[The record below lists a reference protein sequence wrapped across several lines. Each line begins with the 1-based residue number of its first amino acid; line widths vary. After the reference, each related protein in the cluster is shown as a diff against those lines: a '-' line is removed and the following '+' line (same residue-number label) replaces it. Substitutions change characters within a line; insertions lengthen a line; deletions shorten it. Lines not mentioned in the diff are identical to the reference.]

1 MAIFHLQVKVIQ
13 RSQGRSVIAAAAY
26 RAAAALCDEELGQT
40 QNFLA
45 KAGVIHSEI
54 LLPDG
59 APRRWLDRET
69 LWNEV
74 VAGERRKDAALAR
87 EIELSLP
94 RELSQA
100 EAIRLAQDY
109 VREQFVAR
117 GMVADLNVHW
127 GKAGDGEAQPHA
139 HVLLTMRRIDPLGG
153 RGERANGGRAERG
166 RDPERGAGRAHDIAA
181 DPGAAAG
188 AGGGPDPGDDRDA
201 GGDPGHA
208 ARHPDPAGHHRPEA
222 DGAAGRLARL
232 IAAARLREGLHRHD
246 AALSEQAGFGLKER
260 AWNDKALLRTWR
272 ERWAE
277 LVNARL
283 AELGHDVRIDHRSN
297 AARALDLEPQ
307 NKIGPAGARRAARGE
322 DAERADEHRAI
333 ARRNGERLLAEPELV
348 LKALTQQQS
357 TFSRHDLA
365 RLINRQ
371 SDGAEQFAAIMA
383 KVEASPELV
392 RVGADGRGR
401 DRFSTRE
408 LVRIERELIATAV
421 ALNQRTTH
429 RVESKRRRAVVD
441 VKRLSEEQLLAY
453 QHVTRARDLA
463 VVVGI
468 AGGGKSSMLGTARE
482 DWTAQGYRV
491 RGAALSG
498 IAAEGREGSA
508 GIESRTIAS
517 WEYAWQQGKE
527 RLTCEDIL
535 WWTRPG

>member
-26 RAAAALCDEELGQT
+26 RAAAALYDEELGQT

-74 VAGERRKDAALAR
+74 VAGERRKDASLAR

-153 RGERANGGRAERG
+153 RGERANGGRAARG
-166 RDPERGAGRAHDIAA
+166 RDPERGAGRAHDIAE
-181 DPGAAAG
+181 DPGVAAG
-188 AGGGPDPGDDRDA
+188 AGGGPDPGDHRGAAGDRGDA
-201 GGDPGHA
+201 A
-208 ARHPDPAGHHRPEA
+208 ENPDPAGHSRPEA

-232 IAAARLREGLHRHD
+232 MAAARLRDGLRRHD

-260 AWNDKALLRTWR
+260 AWRDKALLRIWR

-297 AARALDLEPQ
+297 AARELDLEPQ

-348 LKALTQQQS
+348 LKALT
-357 TFSRHDLA
+357 
-365 RLINRQ
+365 
-371 SDGAEQFAAIMA
+371 GA
-383 KVEASPELV
+383 
-392 RVGADGRGR
+392 GA
-401 DRFSTRE
+401 T
-408 LVRIERELIATAV
+408 
-421 ALNQRTTH
+421 
-429 RVESKRRRAVVD
+429 
-441 VKRLSEEQLLAY
+441 
-453 QHVTRARDLA
+453 
-463 VVVGI
+463 
-468 AGGGKSSMLGTARE
+468 
-482 DWTAQGYRV
+482 
-491 RGAALSG
+491 
-498 IAAEGREGSA
+498 GS
-508 GIESRTIAS
+508 
-517 WEYAWQQGKE
+517 
-527 RLTCEDIL
+527 
-535 WWTRPG
+535 RPGSWCASSAS